1 MFYKFSNLDKL
12 IDGLLIDHR
21 TNNLNKINWSLDE
34 DIIYSKD
41 GAYLTLEVPGFNK
54 TNLRVEKEGS
64 SIFIEGTR
72 TYKSDGEEKQK
83 RISRKFNVG
92 QEYNSESI
100 EATIEDGILTI
111 FIPNYKKEEKKRIS
125 LL

>member
-1 MFYKFSNLDKL
+1 MYYKFSNLDRFL
-12 IDGLLIDHR
+12 DGFFTEYPLHNSNR
-21 TNNLNKINWSLDE
+21 INYSTDE
-34 DIIYSKD
+34 ELIYSKD

-54 TNLRVEKEGS
+54 SNLKVEKEGS
-64 SIFIEGTR
+64 SIFIEGKR
-72 TYKSDGEEKQK
+72 TYKTNGEEREKK
-83 RISRKFNVG
+83 ITRKFNVG
-92 QEYNSESI
+92 QEFNNENI

>member
-12 IDGLLIDHR
+12 IDGLLIDYR
-21 TNNLNKINWSLDE
+21 PNNLNKINWSLDE

-54 TNLRVEKEGS
+54 SNLKVEKEGS